1 MFSASMKRMIRLS
14 AAAVLTFL
22 VFDHLPTP
30 ACSHAVGV
38 SSPRNSQSGHMA
50 LSDAQR
56 EHIQGRRSTEFTGR
70 SLRDHVSRAA
80 ASSTNPFLRVRRD
93 VPGRS
98 CSTPADLPVQVR
110 ELNAF
115 LNNSDYIAL
124 MPQQDDSSLLPT
136 GHQHS
141 SCPAATGSWWPGQEV
156 NLRSTCPWVWEN
168 LDNGQDAYPRYIR
181 QARCMCLECV
191 GADIHSCHENR
202 LDVTIFRLKGCHD
215 GLAVLEKTAVRV
227 TVSCVCVAQRNNQID
242 HSFLDA

>member
-1 MFSASMKRMIRLS
+1 MYRKEEDIFYRLFSRQEIFGVALTRNKVTISLYKLKPDSAHTQKLSKIKQPKEKMFSASMKRMIRLS

-168 LDNGQDAYPRYIR
+168 LDNGQDAYPR
-181 QARCMCLECV
+181 
-191 GADIHSCHENR
+191 
-202 LDVTIFRLKGCHD
+202 
-215 GLAVLEKTAVRV
+215 
-227 TVSCVCVAQRNNQID
+227 
-242 HSFLDA
+242 